1 MNITVSGKSG
11 LDVVLVLK
19 PLKIDSVDVQV
30 PVDLPRERHRDGETS
45 HGEHVAKTNHTNL

>member
-1 MNITVSGKSG
+1 MNTTVLGKAG

-45 HGEHVAKTNHTNL
+45 QGEHVAKTNHTNL